1 MSDAERT
8 AGTRTPDAESVEAQL
23 RRLESI
29 VDQLAGD
36 GIELDAALKLF
47 EEGVGRLR
55 AVTSRLAAAEAQVKT
70 LVEESEGDF
79 TLEGLDE

>member
-1 MSDAERT
+1 MSDRKRA
-8 AGTRTPDAESVEAQL
+8 PDPESVEEQL

-55 AVTSRLAAAEAQVKT
+55 AVTERLSQAEAQVKI
-70 LVEESEGDF
+70 LVEESEGEF
-79 TLEGLDE
+79 SLEDLDE